1 MKDLES
7 EWEDIGD
14 WEVSSIDQD
23 DDFSQSIS
31 DANTGTELS
40 STLSVENTSSTGADS
55 VASDKQTDDTLDDSC
70 AKSISSMDS
79 INTIGPAKSI
89 SNGAYLYDITFDN
102 LNQKVHV
109 RHHRKGAHTQQLNM
123 VQAFATRDRVPSGHL
138 SDTEPTANDVRN
150 ITTEQFL
157 PNQKDE
163 EDLKEEMVI
172 MVKRILTKRMKAFN
186 HLEDKVVQ
194 HIPHEYSKESS
205 LKSHIVRFVYI
216 LNDKY

>member
-1 MKDLES
+1 
-7 EWEDIGD
+7 
-14 WEVSSIDQD
+14 
-23 DDFSQSIS
+23 
-31 DANTGTELS
+31 
-40 STLSVENTSSTGADS
+40 
-55 VASDKQTDDTLDDSC
+55 
-70 AKSISSMDS
+70 MDS

-163 EDLKEEMVI
+163 EDLKEEIGQEMDQ
-172 MVKRILTKRMKAFN
+172 KAD
-186 HLEDKVVQ
+186 LGAETGGMAWWTLSQ
-194 HIPHEYSKESS
+194 EEIQ
-205 LKSHIVRFVYI
+205 L
-216 LNDKY
+216 